1 MRQVATARAPRAAAL
16 AVLAALG
23 VGLAAGATA
32 QEAAPPV
39 HRARAG
45 RVMGSDLTIDL
56 YGPDAAV
63 LESALDGCFAEFRR
77 IEDELTTWRPSPLTR
92 LNDAAGRGPQPVPRD
107 LLEVADAAL
116 RWARETGGAFDPTF
130 AAVGALWDFKRR
142 PPLVPDAA
150 AIRSALERVGH
161 TKVRL
166 DRAAGTIELP
176 AGMRLGLDGLTQ
188 GWAVDRAMDLILRAG
203 IRDALVNHSGDIKA
217 LGRKEGRPWQV
228 AVKHPRDKER
238 AIAVIPISN
247 ACLTTA
253 GDYEHCFE
261 LDGVRYHHIIDCRT
275 GYPSRGCMS
284 ATVVGPSAVDCDA
297 LDTALCV
304 LSPEEGLALIERLP
318 RFECVLVDMEGKV
331 HLSSG
336 LRGEPPQG
344 R

>member
-1 MRQVATARAPRAAAL
+1 VRRAL
-16 AVLAALG
+16 GALG
-23 VGLAAGATA
+23 VALGVAVAAA
-32 QEAAPPV
+32 QEPPAAPLV
-39 HRARAG
+39 HRARTAQ
-45 RVMGSDLTIDL
+45 VMASDLTIDL
-56 YGPDAAV
+56 YGPDAA
-63 LESALDGCFAEFRR
+63 LLDSALDACFAEFRR
-77 IEDELTTWRPSPLTR
+77 VEDELTDWRPSPLTR
-92 LNDAAGRGPQPVPRD
+92 LNDAAGQGPQPVPPD
-107 LLEVADAAL
+107 LLEVASVAL
-116 RWARETGGAFDPTF
+116 TWAEETGGAFDPTF
-130 AAVGALWDFKRR
+130 AAVGKLWDFKRR

-161 TKVRL
+161 AKVRL
-166 DRAAGTIELP
+166 DREAGTIDLP
-176 AGMRLGLDGLTQ
+176 AGMRLGLNGLTQ

-203 IRDALVNHSGDIKA
+203 IKHALVNHSGDIKA
-217 LGRKEGRPWQV
+217 LGRKDGRPWEI

-238 AIAVIPISN
+238 AIAVIPVSN
-247 ACLTTA
+247 ACVTTS

-275 GYPSRGCMS
+275 GYPSKGCMS
-284 ATVVGPSAVDCDA
+284 ATVVGPRAVDCDA

-336 LRGEPPQG
+336 LRDRAPPAP